1 VKTGALYSRD
11 LIHPR
16 LGPFCPAHGWARL
29 HGVRCADVRSRCG
42 YMPWLGAK
50 VLERRWQPIQ
60 TRKRQHAQRWAMA
73 SSTVRGAKEG
83 SGVRVKE
90 GANMYMGHGQGRQYR

>member
-16 LGPFCPAHGWARL
+16 PEPFFPVHGWVRL
-29 HGVRCADVRSRCG
+29 HGVRCADVRSQCG
-42 YMPWLGAK
+42 YMPWLGAE
-50 VLERRWQPIQ
+50 VLEQRWQPIQ
-60 TRKRQHAQRWAMA
+60 TRKREHARRWAM
-73 SSTVRGAKEG
+73 SSSAVIGAKEG

-90 GANMYMGHGQGRQYR
+90 GANMYMGHG